1 MTSSDYDIYIVE
13 HVEELKRDYDELWE
27 RYKGVL
33 HENAML
39 HAELDR
45 FERRVRE
52 VDRECEWMNL

>member
-1 MTSSDYDIYIVE
+1 MTSDDYDIYIVE
-13 HVEELKRDYDELWE
+13 HVEELKRGYDELWE

-45 FERRVRE
+45 HRRVVRDE
-52 VDRECEWMNL
+52 DYCYLTD